1 MFTFVQ
7 AKAIIQTLR
16 SHAVNFGNKSGGG
29 GSRNGTGDY
38 GDGKQTNIATATTT
52 DNGSH
57 RHIYANNKG
66 NTTPSEIS
74 ETTT

>member
-16 SHAVNFGNKSGGG
+16 SHAVNFGNKSRGGGG

-38 GDGKQTNIATATTT
+38 GDGKQTNIATATNT
-52 DNGSH
+52 DKGSH
-57 RHIYANNKG
+57 RHILCQQQRQHH
-66 NTTPSEIS
+66 IQ
-74 ETTT
+74 